1 MKKDNGITMV
11 TLAVTIIILIILA
24 GVSINTL
31 VGDNGII
38 TMAEKAREN
47 IMLAQTEE
55 QKQLNELYEELEQNQ
70 GSTIPDEDEQ
80 IAKLLEQLKE
90 KEQII
95 QNLTTELNTFKK
107 QIATAITEEGIQTA
121 ENDTAET
128 MAQNIHAIAGN
139 AQQLN
144 GTLGTYRHVSYA
156 IATLTIDVS
165 NYNTFEIGNFTG
177 YRTTDNYFYL
187 SITAGDT
194 TLNSESGRSLDYL
207 NTNYA
212 GKTYDISN
220 VTTLTIQ
227 FSQIENSVRYEAN
240 MTYTLK

>member
-121 ENDTAET
+121 ETDTAET
-128 MAQNIHAIAGN
+128 MAQNIHAIAGK

-165 NYNTFEIGNFTG
+165 DYDTFEIGTFTG

-187 SITAGDT
+187 SITADDT
-194 TLNSESGRSLDYL
+194 TLTSESGRSIDYL

>member
-70 GSTIPDEDEQ
+70 GSSIPDEDEQ

-121 ENDTAET
+121 ETDTAET
-128 MAQNIHAIAGN
+128 MAQNIRAIAGK

-165 NYNTFEIGNFTG
+165 DYDTFEIGTFTG

-187 SITAGDT
+187 SITADDT
-194 TLNSESGRSLDYL
+194 TLTSESGRSIDYL

-212 GKTYDISN
+212 GKIYDVSN
-220 VTTLTIQ
+220 VTTLKVQ